1 MDKTIR
7 GLPAAFAV
15 LTIAFVASLAGCK
28 HEPVTGVVVAKD
40 YTESRIVVD
49 LLPVPTGKT
58 IIMIPRPRRKPA
70 VWQLTVRDSIEAVTV
85 TVTVDEQTFN
95 RTSIGDTITVR

>member
-1 MDKTIR
+1 MIKTAGRLAI
-7 GLPAAFAV
+7 AAV
-15 LTIAFVASLAGCK
+15 LVASLATCK
-28 HEPVTGVVVAKD
+28 HGPVTGVVVSKD

-58 IIMIPRPRRKPA
+58 VIMIPRPRRRPA
-70 VWQLTVRDSIEAVTV
+70 IYQLTVRDSLGTE

-95 RTSIGDTITVR
+95 RAMIGDTITVR